1 MSHWF
6 NVFPSSWKSK
16 LLSVKINLKAF
27 QSVQV
32 ISPLDLKVS
41 KQFLHLPRSDKKASF
56 PRTLE
61 GAGVLVHSKEFRRG
75 FLTVQLSL
83 KLTRMCCTR

>member
-6 NVFPSSWKSK
+6 NVFASSWKSK
-16 LLSVKINLKAF
+16 LLSVEIKLKAF

-32 ISPLDLKVS
+32 TFTLDLKVS

-61 GAGVLVHSKEFRRG
+61 GVDDFVPSKEFRRG

-83 KLTRMCCTR
+83 KLTRM